1 MTALAEAIKKVAT
14 GPHLSKDL
22 SQQEA
27 QLAMAEILSGQAD
40 PVQAAIFLIALR
52 MKRETDEENIGILQS
67 IQSVTKQTSSKVEEL
82 LIISDPFN
90 GYNRHCP
97 IAAFLPAVLAAS
109 GLPTITQGVKE
120 MGPKF
125 GVTHSQVLEQAG
137 VPTQL
142 SVDQASDQISKKDIA
157 WAYLDQA
164 QTTPSLYALQDLRTR
179 IIKRPSLATLEKL
192 VMPIK
197 AINKTYLQIG
207 FVHKAYPPVLAWL
220 THQAGF
226 ASTLMVRGIEGGVL
240 PTLREKSNCF
250 TEVSAVAEPYPILPT
265 DFGIEQDTRGVLPQQ
280 GEQVTAAETV
290 ELGLKALSGQSGV
303 ALDSLIL
310 GAAMA
315 LNHFGL
321 QSSAQQ
327 AAGHVRKTIKSG
339 KAKAHFEQGIAKEP
353 LNKS

>member
-1 MTALAEAIKKVAT
+1 MTALAQAIKKVAT

-22 SQQEA
+22 TQQESR
-27 QLAMAEILSGQAD
+27 LAMDEILSGKAD
-40 PVQAAIFLIALR
+40 LVQAAIFLIALR
-52 MKRETDEENIGILQS
+52 MKRETDEENLGLLQS
-67 IQSVTKQTSSKVEEL
+67 IQSVTTQTSSKTDNL

-125 GVTHSQVLEQAG
+125 GVTHSQVLEYAG
-137 VPTQL
+137 VSTML
-142 SVDQASDQISKKDIA
+142 SVADATDRVNNSDIA

-164 QTTPSLYALQDLRTR
+164 KTTPNLYALQDLRTR

-197 AINKTYLQIG
+197 AKNTYLQIG

-220 THQAGF
+220 ARQAGF

-240 PTLREKSNCF
+240 PTLREESNCF
-250 TEVSAVAEPYPILPT
+250 SEKEGIAVSYPVSPIEFAVQ
-265 DFGIEQDTRGVLPQQ
+265 QDTRGVLPQQ
-280 GEQVTAAETV
+280 NEHVTAAETV
-290 ELGLKALSGQSGV
+290 EQGLNALNGQSG
-303 ALDSLIL
+303 AAFDSLVL

-321 QSSAQQ
+321 QSSPQL
-327 AAGHVRKTIKSG
+327 AADHVRHVIKSG
-339 KAKAHFEQGIAKEP
+339 KAKSYFERGKD
-353 LNKS
+353 